1 MNLTTPFDLQSLQV
15 NESLA
20 PAEIPSITTP
30 NNLIQN
36 FKYELWYAYI
46 FRKEQ
51 KEYRNFL
58 FIVILFKEVS
68 DDSLTFLIK
77 LIVLILVCL
86 IQVVELF
93 F

>member
-1 MNLTTPFDLQSLQV
+1 LEV

-58 FIVILFKEVS
+58 FIVILF
-68 DDSLTFLIK
+68 
-77 LIVLILVCL
+77 
-86 IQVVELF
+86 
-93 F
+93 